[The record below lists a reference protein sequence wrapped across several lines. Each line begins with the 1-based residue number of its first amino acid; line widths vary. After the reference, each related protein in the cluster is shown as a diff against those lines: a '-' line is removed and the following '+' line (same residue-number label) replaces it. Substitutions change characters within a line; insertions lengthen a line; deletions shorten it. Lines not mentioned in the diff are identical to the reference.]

1 MKWQNHNYDQLLT
14 TSVAVVHDIK
24 NADYKIFPKTLFA
37 EQIYQG
43 KKFCPALP
51 CALP

>member
-1 MKWQNHNYDQLLT
+1 M
-14 TSVAVVHDIK
+14 TSKIFTL
-24 NADYKIFPKTLFA
+24 KIFPKTLFA